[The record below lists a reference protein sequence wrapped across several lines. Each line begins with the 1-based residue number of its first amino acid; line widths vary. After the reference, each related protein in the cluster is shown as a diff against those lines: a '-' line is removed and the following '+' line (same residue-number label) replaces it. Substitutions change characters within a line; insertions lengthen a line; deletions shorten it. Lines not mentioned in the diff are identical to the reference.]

1 MRKYLLA
8 SSFLFIASV
17 AHAGI
22 TIGGTRVV
30 YPENKKESSIG
41 IANPDNLDYLVQ
53 SWVETEDKAREKAPF
68 LITPPLFRLDA
79 KQDNVLRIIRT
90 GGNLPR
96 DRESLFWLNIKS
108 IPSSARNENTNTLQI
123 AIKTRIKLLYRP
135 TSITGKPEDVT
146 TQLSWHVQGNQLI
159 VENPTPFY
167 MNFQEIKLDG
177 KKVYKTTYA
186 APKSETHF
194 TTPGNITAHSVSWKI
209 INDYGGISQ
218 SYTAQIK

>member
-1 MRKYLLA
+1 MRKYLLL
-8 SSFLFIASV
+8 SSFLLITSA

-53 SWVETEDKAREKAPF
+53 SWVETEDNAREKAPF

-90 GGNLPR
+90 GGNLPT

-135 TSITGKPEDVT
+135 ASITGKPEDVT
-146 TQLSWHVQGNQLI
+146 TKLTWHTQGNQLI

-177 KKVYKTTYA
+177 KKVDKATYA
-186 APKSETHF
+186 KPKAETHF
-194 TTPGNITAHSVSWKI
+194 SVPGNITARSVSWKI

>member
-41 IANPDNLDYLVQ
+41 IENPDNLDYLVQ

-90 GGNLPR
+90 GGNLPG

-108 IPSSARNENTNTLQI
+108 IPSSTRNENTNTLQI

-135 TSITGKPEDVT
+135 ASITGKPEDVT
-146 TQLSWHVQGNQLI
+146 TQLSWHAQGHQLI

-177 KKVYKTTYA
+177 KKVDKATYA
-186 APKSETHF
+186 EPKSETHF
-194 TTPGNITAHSVSWKI
+194 TTLGNITAHSVSWKI

>member
-1 MRKYLLA
+1 MRKYLLL
-8 SSFLFIASV
+8 SSFLLITSA

-53 SWVETEDKAREKAPF
+53 SWVETEDNAREKAPF

-90 GGNLPR
+90 GGNLPA

-135 TSITGKPEDVT
+135 ASITGKPEDAT
-146 TQLSWHVQGNQLI
+146 TQLTWHTQGNQLI

-177 KKVYKTTYA
+177 KKVDKATYA
-186 APKSETHF
+186 KPKAETHF
-194 TTPGNITAHSVSWKI
+194 SVPGNITARSVSWKI

-218 SYTAQIK
+218 SYNAQIK

>member
-1 MRKYLLA
+1 MRKYFLA

-41 IANPDNLDYLVQ
+41 IENPDNLDYLVQ

-90 GGNLPR
+90 GGNLPG
-96 DRESLFWLNIKS
+96 DRKSLFWMNIKS

-123 AIKTRIKLLYRP
+123 AIRTRIKLIYRP

-146 TQLSWHVQGNQLI
+146 TQLSWHAQGNQPI
-159 VENPTPFY
+159 VEKPTPFY

-177 KKVYKTTYA
+177 KKVDKATYA